1 LHVASIAVTILV
13 ATIQLGCWRL
23 IESGCWRLHS
33 HFDVTGF
40 SGVENLNIPADFF
53 RKSAL

>member
-40 SGVENLNIPADFF
+40 SGVENLNIPGEF
-53 RKSAL
+53 L